1 MRLHASET
9 IRGAGADMRGIGTLI
24 NILTVTVGGLAGIFI
39 GHRFPERMRQTIM
52 QGIGLTVIAVAVVG
66 FEPLLDP
73 DRGLRRAVI
82 LVASM
87 TLGAIVG
94 ELLRL
99 EERLDAFGEHLRKRF
114 GVDEGRDVELVGG
127 HSRFVEGFVVAS
139 TVFCVGPLTL
149 LGAVED
155 GLGISV
161 RLLAIKSTLD
171 GIVAVGFASVYG
183 WGVLASLITIVVVQ
197 GGFTLAAVLLDPVLT
212 NEVLAQLGVVGS
224 LLVLGIGLRL
234 LEIKEIRVVNL
245 SPALVIG
252 PVLAGI
258 VDAIV

>member
-1 MRLHASET
+1 
-9 IRGAGADMRGIGTLI
+9 MRGIGTLI
-24 NILTVTVGGLAGIFI
+24 NIVTVTAGGLAGVFI
-39 GHRFPERMRQTIM
+39 GHRFPERIRHTIM

-66 FEPLLDP
+66 FEPLLDA

-82 LVASM
+82 LVASV
-87 TLGAIVG
+87 TLGAVVG

-99 EERLDAFGEHLRKRF
+99 EDRLNGVGERLRRRF
-114 GVDEGRDVELVGG
+114 GVMEGSDVEQIGG

-171 GIVAVGFASVYG
+171 GITAIGFASVYG

-197 GGFTLAAVLLDPVLT
+197 GGFTLFAILLDPALT

-252 PVLAGI
+252 PAIAGV
-258 VDAIV
+258 VDAII

>member
-1 MRLHASET
+1 
-9 IRGAGADMRGIGTLI
+9 MRGLGTLI
-24 NILTVTVGGLAGIFI
+24 NLVTVAAGGLAGVFA
-39 GHRFPERMRQTIM
+39 GHRFPERIRQTIM
-52 QGIGLTVIAVAVVG
+52 QGIALTVIAVAVVG
-66 FEPLLDP
+66 FEPLFDS

-87 TLGAIVG
+87 TLGAIAG

-99 EERLDAFGEHLRKRF
+99 EDRLDSFGEYLRRRF
-114 GVDEGRDVELVGG
+114 GIEEGEDVEQIGG

-171 GIVAVGFASVYG
+171 GITAVGFASVYG

-212 NEVLAQLGVVGS
+212 TEVLAQLGVVGS

-234 LEIKEIRVVNL
+234 LEVKEVRVVNL
-245 SPALVIG
+245 APALVIG
-252 PVLAGI
+252 PAIAGV
-258 VDAIV
+258 VDAIIS

>member
-1 MRLHASET
+1 
-9 IRGAGADMRGIGTLI
+9 MRGLGTLL
-24 NILTVTVGGLAGIFI
+24 NLVTVAGGGLAGVFA
-39 GHRFPERMRQTIM
+39 GNRFPERIRQTIM
-52 QGIGLTVIAVAVVG
+52 QGIALTVIAVAVVG
-66 FEPLLDP
+66 FEPLFDS

-87 TLGAIVG
+87 TLGAIAG

-99 EERLDAFGEHLRKRF
+99 EDRLDSFGEYLRKRF
-114 GVDEGRDVELVGG
+114 GVEEGEDVEQVGG

-171 GIVAVGFASVYG
+171 GITAVGFASVYG

-212 NEVLAQLGVVGS
+212 TEVLAQLGAVGS

-234 LEIKEIRVVNL
+234 LEVKEVRVVNL
-245 SPALVIG
+245 APALVIG
-252 PVLAGI
+252 PAIAGV
-258 VDAIV
+258 VDAIIS